1 MPNERVL
8 DIQFQPQLLPTQIEE
23 EKEGEKENSS
33 SSLHNTMKLPSN
45 KLFLPPSSL
54 SQSLPLPTHTN
65 IFSSTTNGNI
75 YPTSNLENK
84 NSVPLGMGVL
94 TTHRVLVLVLQESV
108 SSTSSSS
115 SSYSYSSLST
125 SPLEITNAHTHTSG
139 WWFLFFTFPS
149 SKLLFLSFLLTLVLS
164 SFRLLL

>member
-1 MPNERVL
+1 ML

-33 SSLHNTMKLPSN
+33 SSLHSN

-94 TTHRVLVLVLQESV
+94 TTHRVLVLVLHESV

-115 SSYSYSSLST
+115 SSYSSLST

-139 WWFLFFTFPS
+139 Q
-149 SKLLFLSFLLTLVLS
+149 
-164 SFRLLL
+164 

>member
-1 MPNERVL
+1 ML

-23 EKEGEKENSS
+23 EKEGEKENPSS
-33 SSLHNTMKLPSN
+33 TLHNTMNLPPN

-75 YPTSNLENK
+75 YPTNNLENK

-115 SSYSYSSLST
+115 SSYSSLST

-139 WWFLFFTFPS
+139 W
-149 SKLLFLSFLLTLVLS
+149 
-164 SFRLLL
+164 